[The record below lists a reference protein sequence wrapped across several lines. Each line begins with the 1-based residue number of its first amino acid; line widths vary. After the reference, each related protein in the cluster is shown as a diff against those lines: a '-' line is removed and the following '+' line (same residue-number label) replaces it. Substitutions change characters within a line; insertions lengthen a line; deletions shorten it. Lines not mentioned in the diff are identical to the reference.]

1 MGIMDGFLKQLAT
14 GDRIHDYQ
22 HANKIF
28 ASDGFRSAPKHAFLF
43 YVRVSLNGGAVGLSQ
58 DSVYPSIRVME
69 LGSLC
74 KTAELP
80 KFQIETKLMNA
91 YNRPY
96 SAMTKMKYENV
107 RLTFHDDADDNLI
120 AFWYN
125 YYSYYFRDSDY
136 NESVYQYPDQHK
148 NRQATMWGF
157 NPAKSSID
165 YQQLIKKV
173 DIFTFHNNRFTQYS
187 LMNPKIAG
195 WNQNQLDYSQ
205 HGGIME
211 HQVTLNYE
219 AVKYQQGYV
228 TPDQFP
234 DMMLRYDRT
243 PSPLDPAGGGSV
255 SVLGRGGAV
264 ETANSVLKDLASG
277 NFAGAAL
284 KAARAFQTWKG
295 SDLTAVIK
303 SEGTQVLKDIIS
315 GKNPLSSISVPS
327 LGSLT
332 NSLSTGG
339 PLGKAAAAVA
349 GAIGAGAAALGF
361 GSQTGSVASL
371 TNSSPVAGI
380 GVVAQNFLSGAQSTS
395 GAIKSNGSN
404 LAQAP
409 AAAQIA
415 FQSIKASFPSNFTI

>member
-1 MGIMDGFLKQLAT
+1 
-14 GDRIHDYQ
+14 
-22 HANKIF
+22 
-28 ASDGFRSAPKHAFLF
+28 
-43 YVRVSLNGGAVGLSQ
+43 V
-58 DSVYPSIRVME
+58 
-69 LGSLC
+69 
-74 KTAELP
+74 
-80 KFQIETKLMNA
+80 
-91 YNRPY
+91 
-96 SAMTKMKYENV
+96 
-107 RLTFHDDADDNLI
+107 
-120 AFWYN
+120 
-125 YYSYYFRDSDY
+125 
-136 NESVYQYPDQHK
+136 
-148 NRQATMWGF
+148 WGF

-165 YQQLIKKV
+165 YQQLIKKI

-187 LMNPKIAG
+187 LMNPKISS
-195 WNQNQLDYSQ
+195 WNQNQLDYAQGS
-205 HGGIME
+205 GIME

-264 ETANSVLKDLASG
+264 ETASSVVKDLASG
-277 NFAGAAL
+277 NYAGAAL
-284 KAARAFQTWKG
+284 KVARAFQTWKG
-295 SDLTAVIK
+295 ADLSAVVQ
-303 SEGTQVLKDIIS
+303 SEGVQVIKDIIG

-332 NSLSTGG
+332 NSLSEGG
-339 PLGKAAAAVA
+339 PLGKAAMAVA

-380 GVVAQNFLSGAQSTS
+380 GAIASNFLTGAQSVNT
-395 GAIKSNGSN
+395 ALQSNGAS
-404 LAQAP
+404 LAKAP

-415 FQSIKASFPSNFTI
+415 FQSVQASFPSNFTI

>member
-22 HANKIF
+22 HSNKIF
-28 ASDGFRSAPKHAFLF
+28 ASDGFRSAPKHAFLY
-43 YVRVSLNGGAVGLSQ
+43 YVRFTLNGLLSQ
-58 DSVYPSIRVME
+58 KSVYPDIRGME

-74 KTAELP
+74 KTCELP
-80 KFQIETKLMNA
+80 KFQVETKLMNS

-96 SAMTKMKYENV
+96 HAMTKLKYENI
-107 RLTFHDDADDNLI
+107 RMTFHDDADDNLI
-120 AFWYN
+120 SFWYN

-136 NESVYQYPDQHK
+136 NDSVYIYPDQHK
-148 NRQATMWGF
+148 NRQATTWGF
-157 NPAKSSID
+157 NPAKTTLD
-165 YQQLIKKV
+165 YQNLIQKI

-187 LMNPKIAG
+187 LINPKIAN
-195 WNQNQLDYSQ
+195 WSQNQLDYAQ

-211 HQVTLNYE
+211 HQVTVNYE
-219 AVKYQQGYV
+219 TVKYQQGYV

-243 PSPLDPAGGGSV
+243 PSPLDPAGGGTV

-264 ETANSVLKDLASG
+264 ETANSVIKDLASG
-277 NFAGAAL
+277 NYAGAAL
-284 KAARAFQTWKG
+284 KVARAFQTWKG
-295 SDLTAVIK
+295 ADLSAVVK
-303 SEGTQVLKDIIS
+303 SEGVQVIKDIIG

-332 NSLSTGG
+332 NSLSAGG
-339 PLGKAAAAVA
+339 PLGKAAMSVA
-349 GAIGAGAAALGF
+349 GAIGAGVAAISGF
-361 GSQTGSVASL
+361 GSQTGSVAAL
-371 TNSSPVAGI
+371 TGSSPVAGI
-380 GVVAQNFLSGAQSTS
+380 GAVTSNFLTGAQAVNT
-395 GAIKSNGSN
+395 ALQSNGAS

-415 FQSIKASFPSNFTI
+415 FQSVKASFPTNFTI

>member
-1 MGIMDGFLKQLAT
+1 
-14 GDRIHDYQ
+14 
-22 HANKIF
+22 
-28 ASDGFRSAPKHAFLF
+28 
-43 YVRVSLNGGAVGLSQ
+43 
-58 DSVYPSIRVME
+58 
-69 LGSLC
+69 LC

-96 SAMTKMKYENV
+96 SAMTKMKYDNV

-165 YQQLIKKV
+165 YQNLIKKI
-173 DIFTFHNNRFTQYS
+173 DIFTFHNNRFTQYA

-195 WNQNQLDYSQ
+195 WNQNQLDYGQ
-205 HGGIME
+205 NGGIVE
-211 HQVTLNYE
+211 HQVTLSYE

-255 SVLGRGGAV
+255 SILGRGGAV
-264 ETANSVLKDLASG
+264 ETASSVLKDLASG

-284 KAARAFQTWKG
+284 KAARAFSTWKG
-295 SDLTAVIK
+295 ADLTAVIK
-303 SEGTQVLKDIIS
+303 SEGTQVLKDIIA

-349 GAIGAGAAALGF
+349 GAIGSATAALGF

-380 GVVAQNFLSGAQSTS
+380 GAVASQFLSGAQSVS
-395 GAIKSNGSN
+395 SAIQSNGSS

-415 FQSIKASFPSNFTI
+415 FQSAKASFPSNFTI